1 MLSYLNMEWVVR
13 LKDGR
18 KIMLDTEAVK
28 FRNNERDAPD
38 GDFDFMQWKTDL
50 NKELFSFW
58 NGLLEK

>member
-1 MLSYLNMEWVVR
+1 MEWVVR

-18 KIMLDTEAVK
+18 KIMLGTEAVE
-28 FRNNERDAPD
+28 FRNNEWDAPD

>member
-1 MLSYLNMEWVVR
+1 ML
-13 LKDGR
+13 G
-18 KIMLDTEAVK
+18 TEAVK
-28 FRNNERDAPD
+28 FRNNELDASD

>member
-1 MLSYLNMEWVVR
+1 MLC
-13 LKDGR
+13 
-18 KIMLDTEAVK
+18 TEAVK
-28 FRNNERDAPD
+28 FRNNEQDVSD

>member
-1 MLSYLNMEWVVR
+1 VVR

-18 KIMLDTEAVK
+18 KMMLDTDAVK
-28 FRNNERDAPD
+28 FRDNERDAPD

-58 NGLLEK
+58 NELLEK